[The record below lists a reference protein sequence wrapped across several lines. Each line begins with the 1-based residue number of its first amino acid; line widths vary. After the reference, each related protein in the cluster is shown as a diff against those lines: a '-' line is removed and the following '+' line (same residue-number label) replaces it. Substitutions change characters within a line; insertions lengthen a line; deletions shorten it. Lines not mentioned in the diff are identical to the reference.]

1 MKIYLRIEP
10 FILPKAVGTFLPFV
24 VILYTHN
31 RGWYW
36 LVKGQK
42 TGGQIGQV
50 WTQIK
55 YEVFCCFS
63 SLMTSLGENNVVKGC
78 NSRHFL

>member
-24 VILYTHN
+24 I
-31 RGWYW
+31 RRWYW

-42 TGGQIGQV
+42 TGRQI
-50 WTQIK
+50 IR
-55 YEVFCCFS
+55 
-63 SLMTSLGENNVVKGC
+63 TSVDTDKI
-78 NSRHFL
+78 